1 MWRLKKKWGR
11 LHQHMTQEMNRNTII
26 CYSIYTYCTVY
37 AYRLGKS
44 LWTVDSGCHIHRIY
58 THNCFEM
65 LQTSEQVLSKKN
77 NSVGRAMIPKWSQEA
92 FPVCRVSYYIPP
104 NPHPKKKNTKLNQH
118 FYRIF
123 WLGAFFHPILTLRR
137 SLFGKGQWFA
147 QTLLEFPA

>member
-104 NPHPKKKNTKLNQH
+104 NPHPKKKIQNLINTSIEYFDLEHSSTPSWHIEGVCLAKANDLLRH
-118 FYRIF
+118 F
-123 WLGAFFHPILTLRR
+123 
-137 SLFGKGQWFA
+137 
-147 QTLLEFPA
+147 